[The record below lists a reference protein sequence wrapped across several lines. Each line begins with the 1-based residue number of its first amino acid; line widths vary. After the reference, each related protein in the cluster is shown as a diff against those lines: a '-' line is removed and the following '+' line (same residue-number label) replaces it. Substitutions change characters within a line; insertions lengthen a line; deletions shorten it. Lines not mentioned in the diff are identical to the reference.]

1 MKLRFY
7 FEAVVGMFC
16 FILILSFGAAGGA
29 SLAFFAILPV
39 IIWKNKV
46 KPDERELQLFYKT
59 GNLTYGLQFVALTMI
74 YLIEDKSINGNL
86 ILNSWLTLSISSMIM
101 VHGIAGLIF
110 LKTS

>member
-1 MKLRFY
+1 MKFRFY

-16 FILILSFGAAGGA
+16 FILILFFGAVGGA
-29 SLAFFAILPV
+29 SLAFFAFLPV
-39 IIWKNKV
+39 IIWKNKI

-74 YLIEDKSINGNL
+74 YLSEDKSINGNL

-101 VHGIAGLIF
+101 VHGVAGLIF